1 MFVKYFQFKSIIN
14 IGFLI
19 ITVESEIST
28 NTSTSGKSSPSK
40 VACEICGLLFDTEDM
55 KEEHKKLEHI
65 EHKMPSGVS

>member
-1 MFVKYFQFKSIIN
+1 
-14 IGFLI
+14 
-19 ITVESEIST
+19 VESEIST
-28 NTSTSGKSSPSK
+28 NTSTSGTSTPSK